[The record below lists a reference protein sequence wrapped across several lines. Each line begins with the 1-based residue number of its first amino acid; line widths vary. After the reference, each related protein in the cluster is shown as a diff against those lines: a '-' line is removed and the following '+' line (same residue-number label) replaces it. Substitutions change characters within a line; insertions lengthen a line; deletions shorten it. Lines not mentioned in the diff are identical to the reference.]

1 MAERTGPSSDFT
13 LEYPEAEIVIGIVCA
28 VGADYNKIA
37 EFLVRT
43 LPTFGYRAS
52 LLKISSF
59 IPETAKSLNMDLPL
73 SDRPEARRLND
84 YMDAGNKI
92 RKHTGRC
99 DFFALVAASRLAS
112 SRKGAALQNPEPFS
126 RVAHV
131 ILTLKRPEEVETL
144 RKIYGSGF
152 FLVGVFA
159 TEQERLD
166 FLMNEKDVSREEAVR
181 LIRRDLE
188 DEDKDF

>member
-1 MAERTGPSSDFT
+1 MPEKAAPPPDFT

-28 VGADYNKIA
+28 VGADYNRIA

-43 LPTFGYRAS
+43 LPTFGYRAN

-59 IPETAKSLNMDLPL
+59 IPETAESLNMRLRL
-73 SDRPEARRLND
+73 SARPEARRLSD

-92 RKHTGRC
+92 RKRTARC
-99 DFFALVAASRLAS
+99 DFFALAAASRLAS
-112 SRKGAALQNPEPFS
+112 SRKGAPSENPEPFS

-131 ILTLKRPEEVETL
+131 VLTLKRPEEVETL

-166 FLMNEKDVSREEAVR
+166 FLMDERDVSRDEAVR
-181 LIRRDLE
+181 LIHRDRLCQ
-188 DEDKDF
+188 